1 MRRVDGAVSMNVET
15 GLFTAG
21 RLGFQNP
28 PKRSSCVLRKKRSRS
43 DASIIGNHR
52 VATILMENIYGNLF
66 KEVSILPIHKRIGTL
81 IGHRL
86 GREDEDI
93 LKFFYRNMNSGP
105 LAWTETPQ

>member
-28 PKRSSCVLRKKRSRS
+28 TKRCSRVLREKRSWG
-43 DASIIGNHR
+43 DTAIIRNHC
-52 VATILMENIYGNLF
+52 VATILMENIYGNLV

-93 LKFFYRNMNSGP
+93 LKFFYRNMDSGP

>member
-1 MRRVDGAVSMNVET
+1 MCRVDSAVRVNVET

-28 PKRSSCVLRKKRSRS
+28 SKRCSRVLREKRSRGN
-43 DASIIGNHR
+43 AAIIRNHC
-52 VATILMENIYGNLF
+52 VSMILMEDMNGYLI
-66 KEVSILPIHKRIGTL
+66 KEVSVLPIHKRLGAL

-93 LKFFYRNMNSGP
+93 LKFLDWHVNPRP
-105 LAWTETPQ
+105 LARAKTPQ